1 MGNPN
6 LGFNI
11 EGSFVHNRP
20 EHKPTKNTYEFSL
33 GLEKKISSNVY
44 FVISA
49 GSHGP
54 QQDNT
59 KSKGFVIT
67 SFKYGFS
74 EKPKLATESN

>member
-33 GLEKKISSNVY
+33 GVEKKISSNVY

-49 GSHGP
+49 GSNGP
-54 QQDNT
+54 QQEGT
-59 KSKGFVIT
+59 KSKGFLIT

-74 EKPKLATESN
+74 EKPKIATESN